1 MAATGDVCQPS
12 WTLTQGAADRDSVL
26 PGALLESESASPLTN
41 QKCPGCERPSGKW
54 PELAEHKLPPPFGMK
69 SPLQP
74 SSLQSTGLL
83 EAAFLQSHPST
94 ATQGNSLI
102 YSWTTRPAFIKGK
115 AMPDLGLHR
124 SFLCPSGPQASP
136 YLNGRAKSPD
146 SGHPEGHHKP
156 HPVRGI
162 LPVKAARVLTIPIE
176 YQGHTKAALVTR
188 PKR

>member
-1 MAATGDVCQPS
+1 MAAIGDVCQPS
-12 WTLTQGAADRDSVL
+12 WTLTQGTADRDSVL

-83 EAAFLQSHPST
+83 EATFLQSHPLNGHPREQPHLQLDDQASFH
-94 ATQGNSLI
+94 Q
-102 YSWTTRPAFIKGK
+102 GK
-115 AMPDLGLHR
+115 ALPDFGLHR
-124 SFLCPSGPQASP
+124 SFLCPSGPQPSP
-136 YLNGRAKSPD
+136 YLNGQAKSPN
-146 SGHPEGHHKP
+146 SGHPEGHHQP
-156 HPVRGI
+156 HPVQCI
-162 LPVKAARVLTIPIE
+162 LPVKAARALTIPIE
-176 YQGHTKAALVTR
+176 YQGHATAALVTR